1 MFLQLGAIFL
11 TALLV
16 GFSGALMP
24 GPVFAIT
31 VKESPRRG
39 ARTGPLIVLGHA
51 LVEATLVV
59 LLAFGLSHVFQKRSV
74 VGVVGLLG
82 GLMLLWMGGGMGY
95 DALRRKISLQASGE
109 RGLSR
114 FGPVVTG
121 LLLTVAGPYWLLWWA
136 TVGAGYVLFSLKFGL
151 LGLLFFY
158 SGHIL
163 SDLLWYS
170 AVALAAASGGRL
182 MNDGVYRGLV
192 LACGAFLILL
202 SIYFFVT
209 GLRMLRG

>member
-1 MFLQLGAIFL
+1 VFLQLGAIFL

-51 LVEATLVV
+51 LAEATLVI
-59 LLAFGLSHVFQKRSV
+59 LLAFGLSHLFQKRSV

-82 GLMLLWMGGGMGY
+82 GLMLLWMGGGMAY
-95 DALRRKISLQASGE
+95 DVLRKKISLQASGE
-109 RGLSR
+109 RVLSR

-136 TVGAGYVLFSLKFGL
+136 TVGAGYVIFSLKFGL

-163 SDLLWYS
+163 SDLVWYS
-170 AVALAAASGGRL
+170 AVALAAASGGKL

-202 SIYFFVT
+202 SAYFFAT
-209 GLRMLRG
+209 GVRMLRG

>member
-1 MFLQLGAIFL
+1 
-11 TALLV
+11 
-16 GFSGALMP
+16 
-24 GPVFAIT
+24 
-31 VKESPRRG
+31 
-39 ARTGPLIVLGHA
+39 
-51 LVEATLVV
+51 
-59 LLAFGLSHVFQKRSV
+59 
-74 VGVVGLLG
+74 
-82 GLMLLWMGGGMGY
+82 MGY

-182 MNDGVYRGLV
+182 MNDGVYRGLI

-209 GLRMLRG
+209 SLRMLRG